1 MTFSDFLELVVFEA
15 RRRSVKDILAN
26 LDVIRPRVL
35 KLWANIQDHAA
46 ERHQKLEAELKEYA
60 QEKALEL
67 VLAIFEDKK

>member
-1 MTFSDFLELVVFEA
+1 MTFSDFLELVASEA